1 MCKTKYRH
9 AIQKSCP
16 DLNLMVSVWDEMTVT
31 SKSDRRTLRTSPV
44 FQSLLTSHL
53 VQINFVHIFVWLWSS
68 QIQDKGV
75 SFAFFYQAHLP
86 KTTESAV
93 FQITLHRWKTPTKG
107 PVDTSVICRGCSRLA
122 ALPPPL
128 SARPMTLIS
137 PLPPTLPDQKLDRG
151 TALDVISLSAL
162 CAHWGGCWE
171 DWVRRWITHRH
182 RRSLWSVRAHQVVM
196 SKRASCWWHA
206 AFKGGDPKSGS

>member
-1 MCKTKYRH
+1 M
-9 AIQKSCP
+9 
-16 DLNLMVSVWDEMTVT
+16 T

-44 FQSLLTSHL
+44 FQSLLTSL
-53 VQINFVHIFVWLWSS
+53 LCIYLCNSEVHRFRTKVSALHSFIRLIF
-68 QIQDKGV
+68 
-75 SFAFFYQAHLP
+75 P
-86 KTTESAV
+86 KTAESAV
-93 FQITLHRWKTPTKG
+93 FQITLHRWKTPTKC
-107 PVDTSVICRGCSRLA
+107 PVDTSVICRGCSPRRA

-137 PLPPTLPDQKLDRG
+137 PLPPPLPDQKLDRG
-151 TALDVISLSAL
+151 TALDVISLSTL
-162 CAHWGGCWE
+162 CVHWGGCWE

-182 RRSLWSVRAHQVVM
+182 RRSLWSARALQVVV